1 MNIQYM
7 LLHFLLLYSILCIN
21 VHFLYRSLYL
31 ILVCK
36 KKKIALVNT
45 EIISQFKL
53 LLSLSTS

>member
-36 KKKIALVNT
+36 KKIALVNT
-45 EIISQFKL
+45 EIISQSKL

>member
-7 LLHFLLLYSILCIN
+7 LLHFLLLYSILLCIN
-21 VHFLYRSLYL
+21 EHFLYRSLYL
-31 ILVCK
+31 ILVC

>member
-36 KKKIALVNT
+36 KKNALVNT